1 MNNFNT
7 HKHQKAKD
15 ENDIKCNIQKVVN
28 LKVLESIIGVLLLS
42 TTIYFI
48 IEMIYEFLEENTNF
62 SVAERTISPKDL
74 PLLTLSGIN
83 KEDLGNW
90 RSKNI
95 RCRFHNPDIDKLL
108 WMGRQQ
114 SIHDKS
120 ERGSQWVWYS
130 RAKTWN
136 PIATTSGPSIS
147 TSSIQNLHQHEV
159 WNWR

>member
-108 WMGRQQ
+108 
-114 SIHDKS
+114 
-120 ERGSQWVWYS
+120 
-130 RAKTWN
+130 
-136 PIATTSGPSIS
+136 
-147 TSSIQNLHQHEV
+147 
-159 WNWR
+159 